1 MASLLRERIA
11 GHDQAP
17 SDEGHCDGS
26 SSEERRGICYV
37 AVAPYKEGDHDQLRA
52 HKSCHAPS
60 AGGAME
66 QACADRAVLGEG
78 VVGEKNGVPKD

>member
-1 MASLLRERIA
+1 MISCAALS
-11 GHDQAP
+11 
-17 SDEGHCDGS
+17 
-26 SSEERRGICYV
+26 
-37 AVAPYKEGDHDQLRA
+37 LRA
-52 HKSCHAPS
+52 HKPCHAPS